1 MTMGESV
8 PAGKQQRKAE
18 GAQQRRVSF
27 EVGPN
32 ASSDHPLLTLRKRME
47 AGDNRTSISTFGRSS
62 SITATGEIAAAVDAA
77 ARQDNLENLLEEA
90 ESLGLT
96 HKVSSFVTPAPT
108 AAHVSLPTLTPPR
121 TPGRQHDITWD
132 SEPPKFFPRPKAQ
145 LTPYTVDA
153 ASPTTV
159 TVLKRKSDDTV
170 SDTMRNSPLPKVQ
183 LRPRFESSFL
193 LDRLNMP
200 SLSEEEQSRSGCPP
214 IPFAP
219 FQDDPASSSD
229 DETRGD
235 SEEASATT
243 KLSEMSLSV
252 SEAVRQNHVTRKHY
266 ARKGVN
272 ARCA

>member
-1 MTMGESV
+1 MGESV
-8 PAGKQQRKAE
+8 GKQQRKAE

-32 ASSDHPLLTLRKRME
+32 ANSDHPLVTLRKRMK

-62 SITATGEIAAAVDAA
+62 SITATGEIAAAADAA
-77 ARQDNLENLLEEA
+77 ARQENLENLLEEA
-90 ESLGLT
+90 ESLGLSP
-96 HKVSSFVTPAPT
+96 KLSSFVTPAPT
-108 AAHVSLPTLTPPR
+108 TAHASLPTLTPPR
-121 TPGRQHDITWD
+121 TPGRQHDITWE
-132 SEPPKFFPRPKAQ
+132 SEPPKFFPRPNGQ

-153 ASPTTV
+153 SSPTTV
-159 TVLKRKSDDTV
+159 LNRKSDDTV
-170 SDTMRNSPLPKVQ
+170 SETMLNSPLPKVQ

-193 LDRLNMP
+193 LDKLNMP
-200 SLSEEEQSRSGCPP
+200 SLSEGESRGDYPP

-219 FQDDPASSSD
+219 FHDDPAASDD

-235 SEEASATT
+235 SEEAAVPSATS

-252 SEAVRQNHVTRKHY
+252 SEAVRHNHAARKQY
-266 ARKGVN
+266 VRKGVN